1 MKNTILFAMLAA
13 LAGTA
18 AAQSQGAYVGGSVGR
33 AEQKLS
39 IGSTKDH
46 DTGFK
51 LFGGYNFNQ
60 NFGLEGGYTDLGKLE
75 RSGFG
80 ARASFEPTAV
90 YFAATGTL
98 PLDAQFSLIGKAGVV
113 RSEVKANASL
123 NGFNVNDKANRSS
136 AYVSVGAAYA
146 INTNYSIVAEYEYF
160 GKIAKFEDSNDNLK
174 ANMVSVGVRYK
185 F

>member
-13 LAGTA
+13 LVGTA

-39 IGSTKDH
+39 FGDIKDN

-60 NFGLEGGYTDLGKLE
+60 NFGLEGGYVDLGKLE
-75 RSGFG
+75 RSGNG
-80 ARASFEPTAV
+80 ARVSFEPTSA

-98 PLDAQFSLIGKAGVV
+98 PLDAQFSLFGKAGVA
-113 RSEVKANASL
+113 STEVKANAAAGNL
-123 NGFNVNDKANRSS
+123 TVDDKATRTS
-136 AYVSVGAAYA
+136 AYLSVGAAYA
-146 INTNYSIVAEYEYF
+146 INANLSVVAEYEYF
-160 GKIAKFEDSNDNLK
+160 GKVAKFEDSDDNLK
-174 ANMVSVGVRYK
+174 ANMISVGVRYK